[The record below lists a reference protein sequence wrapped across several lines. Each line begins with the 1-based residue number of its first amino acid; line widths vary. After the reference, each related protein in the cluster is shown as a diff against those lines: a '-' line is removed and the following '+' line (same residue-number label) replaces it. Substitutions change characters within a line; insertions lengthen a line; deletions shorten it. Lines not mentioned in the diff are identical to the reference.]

1 MSALDA
7 GAAGGIAR
15 SSVAPADLPM
25 KDGRGEIEVTEE
37 ALSGTKAKRVKRR
50 LTSRGA
56 TIAALIIA
64 VVWTIPTFGL
74 FISSF
79 RPAELIQT
87 TGWWTIF
94 QNPGF
99 TLDNYQD
106 VLLSPSQSSPQ
117 LGAYFVN
124 SLFIAIPATIFPL
137 TFASMAAYAFAWMRF
152 KWVNALFIFVFALQI
167 VPLQMALVP
176 LLQFF
181 STFLKPGQQWLHSVI
196 PMIPVQNYLPI
207 WIAHT
212 MFALPLAIF
221 LLHNFISEIP
231 NEVIEAARVDGA
243 SHGQI
248 FFRIVLPLS
257 LPAIASF
264 AIFQFLW
271 VWNDLLVALIFANG
285 QAAPTTRA
293 LAELTGEFGRNW
305 HLLPAGAFISIIV
318 PLIVF
323 FSLQR
328 YFVRGLLAGSTK
340 G

>member
-1 MSALDA
+1 M
-7 GAAGGIAR
+7 
-15 SSVAPADLPM
+15 SSVAPVDLP
-25 KDGRGEIEVTEE
+25 IEGGPDAYRE
-37 ALSGTKAKRVKRR
+37 AAEDTRPAARVKRR
-50 LTSRGA
+50 LTSPVA
-56 TIAALIIA
+56 TVAALIIA
-64 VVWTIPTFGL
+64 VLWTIPTFGL

-99 TLDNYQD
+99 TLDNYRD

-124 SLFIAIPATIFPL
+124 SLAIAIPATIFPL
-137 TFASMAAYAFAWMRF
+137 VFASMAAYAFAWMKFRMSN
-152 KWVNALFIFVFALQI
+152 WLFIFIFALQI
-167 VPLQMALVP
+167 VPIQMALVP
-176 LLQFF
+176 LLQ
-181 STFLKPGQQWLHSVI
+181 TFAIWLRPGQEWLHDVI
-196 PMIPVQNYLPI
+196 PIIPVQNYLPL

-212 MFALPLAIF
+212 IFALPLTIF

-231 NEVIEAARVDGA
+231 GEVIEAARVDGA
-243 SHGQI
+243 SHTQI
-248 FFRIVLPLS
+248 FLRIILPLAT
-257 LPAIASF
+257 PAIASV

-271 VWNDLLVALIFANG
+271 VWNDLLVALIFSG
-285 QAAPTTRA
+285 GTQDVAPLTQR
-293 LAELTGEFGRNW
+293 LAEMVGTRGQDWQRLT
-305 HLLPAGAFISIIV
+305 AGAFVSLVV

-323 FSLQR
+323 FGLQR